1 MIVLTRRITEPG
13 TLGET
18 GTVTLDVDSRIK
30 SRLRVTLDDG
40 REAGLMLERGHL
52 LRGGELLADAEGTQL
67 IRVLAAPEAVS
78 TVRCTDP
85 HLLARAAYHLGNRHV
100 PLQIEPGLLRFQH
113 DHVLDDMLRG
123 LGLTVEAEQ
132 APFEPEAGAY
142 QSAPHSHS
150 HSHSHSHTHT
160 HGHDHPFVRLPAH
173 S

>member
-1 MIVLTRRITEPG
+1 MIVLTRRIEASDSVTAS
-13 TLGET
+13 
-18 GTVTLDVDSRIK
+18 VTLDVDSRIK

-52 LRGGELLADAEGTQL
+52 LRGGELLADAAGSHV

-78 TVRCTDP
+78 TVRCDDP

-100 PLQIEPGLLRFQH
+100 PLQIEPGLLRYQH
-113 DHVLDDMLRG
+113 DYVLDEMLRG

-150 HSHSHSHTHT
+150 HSH
-160 HGHDHPFVRLPAH
+160 GNDHPFVRLSAH

>member
-1 MIVLTRRITEPG
+1 MIVLNRRIDASDTI
-13 TLGET
+13 T

-30 SRLRVTLDDG
+30 SRLHVTLDDG

-52 LRGGELLADAEGTQL
+52 LRGGELLADAAGSQVV
-67 IRVLAAPEAVS
+67 RVLAAPEAVS
-78 TVRCTDP
+78 TVRCSDP

-100 PLQIEPGLLRFQH
+100 PLQIEPGLLRYQH

-150 HSHSHSHTHT
+150 HSHA
-160 HGHDHPFVRLPAH
+160 HDHPFVRLPAH

>member
-13 TLGET
+13 TLTET

-40 REAGLMLERGHL
+40 REAGLMVERGHL
-52 LRGGELLADAEGTQL
+52 LRGGELLADADGSQL
-67 IRVLAAPEAVS
+67 IRVVAAPETVS
-78 TVRCTDP
+78 TVRCADP

-142 QSAPHSHS
+142 QSAPHGHS
-150 HSHSHSHTHT
+150 HA
-160 HGHDHPFVRLPAH
+160 HGNDHPFVRLPAH